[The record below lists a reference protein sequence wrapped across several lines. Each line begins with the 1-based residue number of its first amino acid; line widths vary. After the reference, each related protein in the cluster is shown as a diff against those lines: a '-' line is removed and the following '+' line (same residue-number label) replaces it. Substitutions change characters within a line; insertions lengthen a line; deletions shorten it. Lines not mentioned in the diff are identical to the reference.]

1 MSECRQPLHTP
12 LMKVQTSPI
21 SVAVRRVS
29 RDEDRSD
36 RHEGQRGEAS
46 PRRHPQTQESDTCA
60 KIQKICQHRR
70 PHPLKQELRHGRGL
84 VSTPTCPPTTAANTC
99 GPAWLSADA
108 SRKSEMSC
116 SFLTMRRRPETT
128 VKREFSSESSRSRRK
143 ISISFSRPKKFI
155 LLNPHLLY
163 LD

>member
-1 MSECRQPLHTP
+1 MLCRQYIKNKASAAGSPSKDRARREPRPFLCAEGRQPLHTP
-12 LMKVQTSPI
+12 LMKVLTSPI
-21 SVAVRRVS
+21 SLAFRGVS
-29 RDEDRSD
+29 RDEDRSN
-36 RHEGQRGEAS
+36 RHEGQRGETS
-46 PRRHPQTQESDTCA
+46 PRRHPQTQESDTCT

-116 SFLTMRRRPETT
+116 LRGRQDQSPYARA
-128 VKREFSSESSRSRRK
+128 
-143 ISISFSRPKKFI
+143 
-155 LLNPHLLY
+155 
-163 LD
+163 